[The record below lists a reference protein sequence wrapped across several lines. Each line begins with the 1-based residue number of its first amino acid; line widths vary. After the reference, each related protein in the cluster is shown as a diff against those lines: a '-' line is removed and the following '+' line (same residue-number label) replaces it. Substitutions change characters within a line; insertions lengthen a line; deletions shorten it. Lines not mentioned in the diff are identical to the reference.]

1 MQTPIRR
8 QSSHFISGNP
18 EAQGGEEICPRSHS
32 TGVAEPASLPVQ
44 CLLPEMGGLAGS
56 EERLTFARPDVVQV
70 EFVALLGALQC
81 ALGGKE
87 VAGRV
92 EGLVVI
98 AAHLAAKHRG
108 RHIHSQSPSLVPPSL
123 PISELGTLKARQGT

>member
-1 MQTPIRR
+1 MP
-8 QSSHFISGNP
+8 GW
-18 EAQGGEEICPRSHS
+18 
-32 TGVAEPASLPVQ
+32 
-44 CLLPEMGGLAGS
+44 CLLPETGGLAGP

-92 EGLVVI
+92 EGLVVV
-98 AAHLAAKHRG
+98 AAHLSAKQ
-108 RHIHSQSPSLVPPSL
+108 SASPSFPKPFASTAIHAHFRDGDTEGQARNV
-123 PISELGTLKARQGT
+123 ISPGSTQ